1 MQQSRGLTSLFNRDH
16 VLRVGPAGLSRYSRD
31 VEVKAMGMLARS
43 ESGVVI
49 L

>member
-1 MQQSRGLTSLFNRDH
+1 MF
-16 VLRVGPAGLSRYSRD
+16 VGLSKYSRD
-31 VEVKAMGMLARS
+31 VEFKAMGMLARS